1 MYQKTGLAKKR
12 VQFIRLLLDLRTE
25 NPQLISDS
33 EYDVHESRATRL
45 VGDSKRF
52 MTVAFTKET
61 RDKHLKT
68 WLDEIT
74 QPGEGIDYDDHKY
87 VFLGYTEN
95 NLKSGHLLFFREGED
110 FTVEELKAHF
120 GSDLRAVYEASGYG
134 KYAARLGLSFSST
147 VATEEIAPEH
157 RHLLPD
163 LQAADGSLTSD
174 GCGLI
179 RDSYAQE
186 VSALLDIPVDTAVYQ
201 MRLGGIK
208 GTLTRCPDALFDS
221 ICGCRGKKLAYRRSM
236 VKYNEGPHILEVQ
249 NISRPPKS
257 GRLNKQFIVLL
268 MTLGVP
274 RSVFEELLQ
283 MQLDEI
289 DKITTDRQKA
299 LDCVDGEVDAEG
311 KGFYQELYEM
321 LLAGHDM
328 NEPYLASQLRRFQNT
343 SRDALRKKLNIPVK
357 GSGYLFGVMDHC
369 GVLKEGEVYINL
381 PTKGGPQVGPV
392 AVMRNPAYDPDGIR
406 VLEAVNRP
414 ELKHLTNCI
423 VFASTGAR
431 SETDRMGG
439 GDLDGDQFYVIYNPL
454 LIPEPRTPAVAV
466 AVKKLPTRKTIE
478 IGGRVQTISPVA
490 QGNRDM
496 RADAVKTF
504 LSLRCNFVLGSLS
517 NEWMDIVG
525 TTPQLAD
532 HPLCQQL
539 VPMLEKALDIVKSG
553 GSLAILRDDFDRLK
567 RSGGTRRIQGWQN
580 PLESLANL
588 VPQAQQTGLTDFT
601 PDPQLILRDQTS
613 EEKWND
619 MVQEAQ
625 TVMRAYNVSLQRAI
639 EADKEAKIQGLQEDE
654 KRTDL
659 VKTDTIAKHFPPI
672 QNILEDV
679 PKYLLKASAWYFTG
693 YQSGKQSFAWLG
705 ARWLNQIKASYSGYV
720 PISVGARSTALV
732 GAPSPPPS
740 TPPRANAARRLPPTP
755 VSLARSSPR
764 QIVVPLPMVAA
775 ESDSGADNDDL
786 NIESDG
792 FEVIDKDSVYDTAT
806 EDLAPALRR
815 LHIDT
820 APGRRLVRENS
831 DDTLVDAGSETEIPC
846 PRACAPFSPISPS
859 TDATAKP
866 QQTRR
871 QNRVVAPTDSPN
883 VTTTRPRT
891 RASNRLLDGLRVRSP
906 TPDRPRT
913 RAHTRAV
920 SPTPSPQA
928 TTHSAHTHAFLI
940 KPNASRNVR
949 VCACGTLWRGV

>member
-12 VQFIRLLLDLRTE
+12 VQFIRLLVDLRTADL
-25 NPQLISDS
+25 QVVSDS

-74 QPGEGIDYDDHKY
+74 QPGEGIDYGEQKY

-95 NLKSGHLLFFREGED
+95 NLKSGHLMFFREGED
-110 FTVEELKAHF
+110 FTVEDLKEHF
-120 GSDLRAVYEASGYG
+120 GSDLRVVYEAFGYG

-147 VATEEIAPEH
+147 VATEEVLPQF

-163 LQAADGSLTSD
+163 LQAADGTLTSD

-186 VSALLDIPVDTAVYQ
+186 VSALLNIPVDTAVYQ
-201 MRLGGIK
+201 IRLGGIK
-208 GTLTRCPDALFDS
+208 GTLTRCPDALFDN

-274 RSVFEELLQ
+274 LSVFEELLQ

-311 KGFYQELYEM
+311 QGFYQELYEM

-328 NEPYLASQLRRFQNT
+328 NEPYLASHLRRFQNT

-406 VLEAVNRP
+406 VLEAVNKP

-423 VFASTGAR
+423 VFASSGAR

-454 LIPEPRTPAVAV
+454 LIPEPRIAPAVTV
-466 AVKKLPTRKTIE
+466 AVKKLPTRKTIK
-478 IGGRVQTISPVA
+478 IGGRVQNVSPVA
-490 QGNRDM
+490 EGNKDM

-504 LSLRCNFVLGSLS
+504 MSLRCNFVLGSLS

-525 TTPQLAD
+525 KTPQLAD

-539 VPMLEKALDIVKSG
+539 VPLLEKALDIVKSG
-553 GSLAILRDDFDRLK
+553 GSLAILRDNFDRL
-567 RSGGTRRIQGWQN
+567 RRTGGALRIADWQN
-580 PLESLANL
+580 PLDSLANL

-601 PDPQLILRDQTS
+601 PDPQLILREQTS
-613 EEKWND
+613 EEKWDD
-619 MVQEAQ
+619 MVREAQ
-625 TVMRAYNVSLQRAI
+625 TVMRAYNMSLQRAI
-639 EADKEAKIQGLQEDE
+639 EADKEAKLQGMQEDE
-654 KRTDL
+654 KRADL
-659 VKTDTIAKHFPPI
+659 VKTDIIAKHFPPI

-705 ARWLNQIKASYSGYV
+705 ARWLNQIKRTAVTCLFRSV
-720 PISVGARSTALV
+720 PGLRHSSAR
-732 GAPSPPPS
+732 
-740 TPPRANAARRLPPTP
+740 
-755 VSLARSSPR
+755 LARHRALHQERMPPDVSRPR
-764 QIVVPLPMVAA
+764 QFPLPGLPL
-775 ESDSGADNDDL
+775 ER
-786 NIESDG
+786 
-792 FEVIDKDSVYDTAT
+792 
-806 EDLAPALRR
+806 LRSR
-815 LHIDT
+815 
-820 APGRRLVRENS
+820 
-831 DDTLVDAGSETEIPC
+831 C
-846 PRACAPFSPISPS
+846 PWLLQSRTQAQIM
-859 TDATAKP
+859 
-866 QQTRR
+866 
-871 QNRVVAPTDSPN
+871 
-883 VTTTRPRT
+883 TT
-891 RASNRLLDGLRVRSP
+891 
-906 TPDRPRT
+906 
-913 RAHTRAV
+913 
-920 SPTPSPQA
+920 
-928 TTHSAHTHAFLI
+928 
-940 KPNASRNVR
+940 
-949 VCACGTLWRGV
+949 